1 MNFKYS
7 KELFLMGIISKLLSC
22 NSLGLIPQKTQIEK
36 NEEINNSPITSTS
49 SQYPIVDTNQ
59 EKCFDVSGVQISC
72 MQTGQDA
79 QYKTLSPSFSDNN
92 DGTVSDHI
100 TKLVWQQTADING
113 DGKVNYDDKMSQ
125 SDAISYCENLTLA
138 KKSDWRLPDIKS
150 IYSLIDFNGKDISA
164 YDEEDSKLTPFIN
177 N

>member
-7 KELFLMGIISKLLSC
+7 KELFIVGIISMLLSC
-22 NSLGLIPQKTQIEK
+22 NSLGLPAQKTQIEK

-79 QYKTLSPSFSDNN
+79 QYKTLSPSFLQK
-92 DGTVSDHI
+92 T
-100 TKLVWQQTADING
+100 
-113 DGKVNYDDKMSQ
+113 
-125 SDAISYCENLTLA
+125 LTFEHRFQKHLN
-138 KKSDWRLPDIKS
+138 SV
-150 IYSLIDFNGKDISA
+150 Y
-164 YDEEDSKLTPFIN
+164 TFI
-177 N
+177 